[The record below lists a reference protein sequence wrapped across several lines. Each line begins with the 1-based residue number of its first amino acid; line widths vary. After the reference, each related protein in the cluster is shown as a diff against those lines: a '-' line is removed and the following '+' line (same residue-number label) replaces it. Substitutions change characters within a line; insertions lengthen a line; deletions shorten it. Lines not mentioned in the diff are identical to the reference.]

1 MISEA
6 SALIGV
12 FICGFLSD
20 RFGRKVSYYLGGVT
34 LVAGG
39 FGIAFTQ
46 HIVAFNILRVFLG
59 FARMSIVINCV
70 ILGLELVGPS
80 KRTFAAMFMEYVWV
94 AGEYLLILFA
104 YFIREWRWL
113 EIAVSIPSIIM
124 LFYYWLLPESPRWL
138 ASRGRMDEAMK
149 VLEKI
154 AASNKKQLPNIAD
167 GKQLLER
174 DATVSLR
181 HVFQSSELVK
191 RTLIL
196 FGNIFVNAVVY
207 YGLTLNITNLSG
219 DIYVNLTIN
228 VTLELV
234 GYLAPYYLLDKLG
247 RKPVYCTSIIMGG
260 VFCTCSFL
268 PVILGSPNWVVLLL
282 SYCGRFCISCAFAV
296 IYLYGPE
303 LIPTSVRA
311 SVMSA
316 AVTFSRIGSLL
327 SPYLADAGI
336 LAGGKYRDVLALI
349 VMGLPAVIVG
359 LLALWLPETAGRKL
373 PETIEDLNDAKG

>member
-104 YFIREWRWL
+104 YFIRE
-113 EIAVSIPSIIM
+113 
-124 LFYYWLLPESPRWL
+124 LLPESPRWL

-181 HVFQSSELVK
+181 
-191 RTLIL
+191 
-196 FGNIFVNAVVY
+196 FVNAVVY

-327 SPYLADAGI
+327 SPYLADATVNEGGRWSGMGDGVNRYSPPASFDSFARGI